1 MTRILIFLRTVGHRH
16 SKVDNKSEKKTFDI
30 ILYNLKL
37 KNKHFHRPIHPIYPS
52 SFVPANKRS
61 SKNSFVRMVSRRG
74 YRIYNWKMKRLRSG
88 SHFNP
93 DLNINEDKV
102 PMITMVFVLVCLS
115 HVPKISKRYE
125 FLLGFVWRQT
135 NDVMYASDMYEKDW
149 DSFKR
154 QAGTMIQY
162 RTIGKKYSLYSGEL
176 FRFKVKLKC

>member
-1 MTRILIFLRTVGHRH
+1 MTRILIFLERSATDIVKWII
-16 SKVDNKSEKKTFDI
+16 KVKKKTFDI

-115 HVPKISKRYE
+115 HVQKSPNAMNFYSGLY
-125 FLLGFVWRQT
+125 GGRQT
-135 NDVMYASDMYEKDW
+135 TLCMHLTCMRRIEIHLSD
-149 DSFKR
+149 KR
-154 QAGTMIQY
+154 
-162 RTIGKKYSLYSGEL
+162 EL
-176 FRFKVKLKC
+176 WFNIAQ